1 MPTFVTGAYAR
12 RPAGVSKLVKNT
24 YTLLS
29 ATLFITAGVAWESV
43 GLQLSG
49 GAYLVAM
56 IASFAMIFAVFRT
69 RNSAMGLVSLVGFA
83 GLQGVCLGPLISLY
97 LRAPGGSAT
106 VATAAFLTGAVFL
119 ALSAYVHVTK
129 KDFSAWSGML
139 FAGLMVVVV
148 SSVIGLFVSSSAYQL
163 TVAALSAMVFSGYIL
178 FDTSR
183 IVLGGETNYIL
194 ATLQLYLDILNL
206 FLSLLRLLS
215 DRR

>member
-12 RPAGVSKLVKNT
+12 SQTGVSKLVKNT

-43 GLQLSG
+43 GLHLSG

-83 GLQGVCLGPLISLY
+83 GLQGVCLGPLISMY
-97 LRAPGGSAT
+97 LRTPGGSAT

-148 SSVIGLFVSSSAYQL
+148 SSLIGLFVSSSAYQL